1 MKEISEISESGIQ
14 TVASLSSP
22 SGPGTGVPFHW
33 HGPGYSEVIYGR
45 KVGGIWAQNVVIN
58 FLYL

>member
-14 TVASLSSP
+14 PVAPLSSSP
-22 SGPGTGVPFHW
+22 GPGTGVPFHW

-45 KVGGIWAQNVVIN
+45 KVGGNQLLN
-58 FLYL
+58 